1 MTEAVDS
8 YNQTVAQKRPTE
20 REKLG
25 KALVT
30 TGTSTPNSKRRADH
44 RENRKRAM
52 ESLPSSTNLPVIID
66 PFRVPFCLGA
76 LITPLPSNN
85 LNLIT
90 A

>member
-1 MTEAVDS
+1 VTEDVDS
-8 YNQTVAQKRPTE
+8 YNQTVAQNRPTE

-30 TGTSTPNSKRRADH
+30 AGTSNPNSKRRADH

-52 ESLPSSTNLPVIID
+52 ESLPSSTNPPVIID
-66 PFRVPFCLGA
+66 PFGVPLCRGA

-85 LNLIT
+85 LNLI
-90 A
+90 AA